1 MESSRLRDDDSD
13 FFFINNNKPRISRHN
28 TMSRRFFPSSNFTI
42 SSTASSPGHAFKD
55 EIVDPSTYCFSTA
68 LKALQARSGYHTWEC
83 SSPTSEGLALNSKW
97 DEAEKYICNPLS
109 GKVPVEC
116 LSSKSLITAKSFR
129 YHSSSSSSSNRITMS
144 APLVFSSSS
153 NNNKPFSSSPQDL
166 TLQLPII
173 PPEKKKKEGRTRD
186 VGTQSTPPY
195 VSSSSSSPSAASTPS
210 IMERSIKRVGDSSS
224 TVSISKTKS
233 EDEDDQVEEEKEK
246 EREETKTKIV
256 TVTTTHDIINDEENK
271 EEQEVCSKRRQQQ
284 GGGGCFPWTC
294 MTTRFH
300 IRNNH
305 KLTDKPRKY
314 HNNVFPTTT
323 YSSSSF

>member
-13 FFFINNNKPRISRHN
+13 FFFINNKPRISRHN

-42 SSTASSPGHAFKD
+42 SSTASSPGYAFKD
-55 EIVDPSTYCFSTA
+55 EIIDPSTYCFSTA

-109 GKVPVEC
+109 GKVPLEC

-144 APLVFSSSS
+144 APLVFSSS
-153 NNNKPFSSSPQDL
+153 NNNKPFSSSSQDL

-173 PPEKKKKEGRTRD
+173 PPEKKKEGRTRD

-224 TVSISKTKS
+224 PVSNSKTKS
-233 EDEDDQVEEEKEK
+233 EDEDDQVEEEKEIK
-246 EREETKTKIV
+246 EREETKTVTV
-256 TVTTTHDIINDEENK
+256 TVTTTTHDINDEE
-271 EEQEVCSKRRQQQ
+271 EEQVCSKRRQQQ
-284 GGGGCFPWTC
+284 GGGCFPWTC
-294 MTTRFH
+294 MTTRFL

-305 KLTDKPRKY
+305 KTDKPRKY

-323 YSSSSF
+323 YSSSSSSF